1 MVIDMTRQ
9 EAAVYK
15 EIQKNTDTALKTI
28 ETIAGKAYDDEFSRQ
43 LSEQSIRFSEIHNEA
58 SKQLMAAKASMY
70 QGSVLS
76 DAMLKTGIHYNTM
89 LNTSTGHL
97 AELMIKENN
106 NGIIEMEKILK
117 HNENAGSLSV
127 KLAKQ
132 LINFEEKNVVSLKQ
146 FL

>member
-1 MVIDMTRQ
+1 MTQQ
-9 EAAVYK
+9 EVTVYK
-15 EIQKNTDTALKTI
+15 EIQKNTDMVLKAI

-43 LSEQSIRFSEIHNEA
+43 LSEQSIRFSEILNEA

-70 QGSVLS
+70 QGNALS
-76 DAMLKTGIHYNTM
+76 NAMLKTNIHYNTI

-106 NGIIEMEKILK
+106 NGILELEKVLK
-117 HNENAGSLSV
+117 HNENAGTMPV

-132 LINFEEKNVVSLKQ
+132 LISFEETNVASLKQ

>member
-1 MVIDMTRQ
+1 MTQQ
-9 EAAVYK
+9 EAAVYR
-15 EIQKNTDTALKTI
+15 EIQKNTDMAMKAI
-28 ETIAGKAYDDEFSRQ
+28 ETISGKACNGEFSRQ

-70 QGSVLS
+70 QGSALS
-76 DAMLKTGIHYNTM
+76 DAMLKTGLHYNTM

-97 AELMIKENN
+97 AELMIKGNN
-106 NGIIEMEKILK
+106 NGIIELEKALK
-117 HNENAGSLSV
+117 HNENAGPLSV

-132 LINFEEKNVVSLKQ
+132 LISVEEKNVASLKE

>member
-1 MVIDMTRQ
+1 MTQQ
-9 EAAVYK
+9 EVTVYK
-15 EIQKNTDTALKTI
+15 EIQKNTDMALKAI
-28 ETIAGKAYDDEFSRQ
+28 ETISGKAYDDEFSRQ

-58 SKQLMAAKASMY
+58 SKQLMAAKAPMY
-70 QGSVLS
+70 QGSALS
-76 DAMLKTGIHYNTM
+76 SAMLKTGIHYNTM

-106 NGIIEMEKILK
+106 NGILGLEKVLK
-117 HNENAGSLSV
+117 HNENAGSLPV

-132 LINFEEKNVVSLKQ
+132 LINIEEKNVASLKQ

>member
-1 MVIDMTRQ
+1 MTQQ
-9 EAAVYK
+9 EVSVYK
-15 EIQKNTDTALKTI
+15 EIQKNTDMALKVI
-28 ETIAGKAYDDEFSRQ
+28 ETISGKAYDNEFSHQ

-58 SKQLMAAKASMY
+58 SKQLMAAKAPMY
-70 QGSVLS
+70 QGNALS
-76 DAMLKTGIHYNTM
+76 GAMLKTNIHYNTI

-106 NGIIEMEKILK
+106 NAILELEKVLK
-117 HNENAGSLSV
+117 HNENAGPMPV

-132 LINFEEKNVVSLKQ
+132 LIDFEETNVASLKR

>member
-1 MVIDMTRQ
+1 MTQQ
-9 EAAVYK
+9 EVTVYK
-15 EIQKNTDTALKTI
+15 QIQKNTDMALKAI
-28 ETIAGKAYDDEFSRQ
+28 ETIAGKAYDGEFSRQ

-70 QGSVLS
+70 QGNALS
-76 DAMLKTGIHYNTM
+76 DVMLKTGIHYNTM

-106 NGIIEMEKILK
+106 NGILELEKVLK
-117 HNENAGSLSV
+117 HNENAGYLPV

-132 LINFEEKNVVSLKQ
+132 LINFEEKNVASLKQ